1 MAEEFSITR
10 SLFGLD
16 PRGAADMIRQ
26 RDTKTDSDEAYRL
39 AQLTPEQQSTYI
51 ASRGGAMAGRNV
63 VDLAGG
69 LMGVDTTPRPVKLA
83 QTTQAIMRQLQ
94 QEGYDPNNVFEIR
107 KQLSRR
113 LAEQGFETE
122 AAALAGEVRDEEM
135 KDSVARATIVGKVA
149 QAKKDTVDAQRTPAM
164 RLAETGKFTPES
176 LKIWETSGN
185 FADLKLTDPD
195 NWTAVETA
203 DKVYL
208 VNSKG
213 DPKDPANR
221 VELGPA
227 KKTGGAV
234 EVQNQL
240 NFQSALK
247 SAWEK
252 FGRDGAEA
260 DVVMD
265 RMRKADPQG
274 YAMLM
279 SYGKS
284 AVGAD
289 NVMTALGEAKPLTE
303 AQSNLFD
310 FASAA
315 VKARSIVERKGWGT
329 ARPYPKVDE
338 SFLANLQTEALKN
351 PNAPMTL
358 NMLVAKVGDKETREF
373 LADYFGYLL
382 PVLRKDTGAAIAA
395 SEWVNYF
402 NTYVPMGNAN
412 PSDNE
417 SRIERLNGRTN
428 AMMVNAKADTG
439 VRRRVERL
447 EAEEAKQTKGA
458 TLLKAGREAKGKGP
472 EAYRAWFLA
481 LPKEE
486 QDLVREMVKR

>member
-1 MAEEFSITR
+1 
-10 SLFGLD
+10 
-16 PRGAADMIRQ
+16 
-26 RDTKTDSDEAYRL
+26 
-39 AQLTPEQQSTYI
+39 
-51 ASRGGAMAGRNV
+51 
-63 VDLAGG
+63 
-69 LMGVDTTPRPVKLA
+69 
-83 QTTQAIMRQLQ
+83 
-94 QEGYDPNNVFEIR
+94 
-107 KQLSRR
+107 
-113 LAEQGFETE
+113 
-122 AAALAGEVRDEEM
+122 
-135 KDSVARATIVGKVA
+135 
-149 QAKKDTVDAQRTPAM
+149 
-164 RLAETGKFTPES
+164 
-176 LKIWETSGN
+176 
-185 FADLKLTDPD
+185 
-195 NWTAVETA
+195 
-203 DKVYL
+203 
-208 VNSKG
+208 
-213 DPKDPANR
+213 
-221 VELGPA
+221 
-227 KKTGGAV
+227 
-234 EVQNQL
+234 
-240 NFQSALK
+240 
-247 SAWEK
+247 
-252 FGRDGAEA
+252 
-260 DVVMD
+260 MD

-358 NMLVAKVGDKETREF
+358 NMLVPKVGDKETREF

-382 PVLRKDTGAAIAA
+382 PVLRTDTGAAIAA

-402 NTYVPMGNAN
+402 YTYVPMGNAN